1 MTKVVFFMLLSAAAA
16 LSVRAGDTKDSLRDV
31 MDICNQFI
39 INDPDRGT
47 RLDYRNDCDIYDD
60 GMPPLGSKPRRAPGD
75 AVFHPSVSARAPIRI
90 DLSQTCGCKPWRVA
104 SRLTMSRR

>member
-16 LSVRAGDTKDSLRDV
+16 PSVRAGDTKDSLRDV

-39 INDPDRGT
+39 FNDPDPGI
-47 RLDYRNDCDIYDD
+47 RLDYHNDCDITTT

-75 AVFHPSVSARAPIRI
+75 PVFQPSVSARALIRI
-90 DLSQTCGCKPWRVA
+90 DH
-104 SRLTMSRR
+104 